1 MEEMNKK
8 TQDVAVSASPWQDI
22 AQVEGNKVPSPDK
35 KESVGTQDEPLTTEK
50 FHELLEAN
58 TTKLNKLRL
67 DYANR
72 MSDLHD
78 KYNDELDDILA
89 VEHHA
94 TDELRNARK
103 VYEDA
108 KVIYE
113 LKLRELIKQRT
124 EAGRRHNVG
133 KAEAKSFWTT
143 ENEKIQTERNRIF
156 KRFRDSGGVLPE
168 EAKGLL
174 HPSWERDKKGGL
186 SDEEEKIQ

>member
-1 MEEMNKK
+1 MEKMIKN
-8 TQDVAVSASPWQDI
+8 TQDVAVSASPRQDI
-22 AQVEGNKVPSPDK
+22 ALAEGNKLPSPDK
-35 KESVGTQDEPLTTEK
+35 NESVGTQDEPLTTEE
-50 FHELLEAN
+50 FHKQIEAN
-58 TTKLNKLRL
+58 TAKLNKLRM

-78 KYNDELDDILA
+78 EYNNELDDILA

-103 VYEDA
+103 VYEKA
-108 KVIYE
+108 KVQYE

-143 ENEKIQTERNRIF
+143 ENEKIQSERNRIF
-156 KRFRDSGGVLPE
+156 KRYRDSGGVLSE

-174 HPSWERDKKGGL
+174 HPSWKRDKKGGM
-186 SDEEEKIQ
+186 SDERE

>member
-35 KESVGTQDEPLTTEK
+35 NESVGTQDEPLTTEE
-50 FHELLEAN
+50 FHKQIEAN
-58 TTKLNKLRL
+58 TAKLNKLRM

-78 KYNDELDDILA
+78 EYNNELDDILA
-89 VEHHA
+89 VEHQA

-103 VYEDA
+103 VYEEA
-108 KVIYE
+108 KVQYE
-113 LKLRELIKQRT
+113 LKLRELTKLRT

-133 KAEAKSFWTT
+133 KAEAKNYWTA
-143 ENEKIQTERNRIF
+143 ENEKIQSERNRIF
-156 KRFRDSGGVLPE
+156 KRFRDSGGGTFGRSQRTAAPKL
-168 EAKGLL
+168 G
-174 HPSWERDKKGGL
+174 ERQ
-186 SDEEEKIQ
+186 ERRNER

>member
-1 MEEMNKK
+1 MEKMIKN
-8 TQDVAVSASPWQDI
+8 TQDVAVSASPRQDI
-22 AQVEGNKVPSPDK
+22 ALVEGNKLPSPDK
-35 KESVGTQDEPLTTEK
+35 NEGVGAQDEPLTTEK
-50 FHELLEAN
+50 FHELIEAN
-58 TTKLNKLRL
+58 TAKLNKLRM
-67 DYANR
+67 DYANK

-103 VYEDA
+103 VYEEA
-108 KVIYE
+108 KVQYE

-143 ENEKIQTERNRIF
+143 ENEKIQSERNLIF
-156 KRFRDSGGVLPE
+156 KRYRDSGGGTFGRSQRAPAPKLG
-168 EAKGLL
+168 KRQ
-174 HPSWERDKKGGL
+174 ERRN
-186 SDEEEKIQ
+186 ER

>member
-22 AQVEGNKVPSPDK
+22 ALVEGNKVPSPDK
-35 KESVGTQDEPLTTEK
+35 NESVGTQDEPLTTEE
-50 FHELLEAN
+50 FHKQIEAN
-58 TTKLNKLRL
+58 TAKLNKLRM

-78 KYNDELDDILA
+78 EYNDELDGILA
-89 VEHHA
+89 LEHQA
-94 TDELRNARK
+94 ADELHDARK
-103 VYEDA
+103 VYEEA
-108 KVIYE
+108 KVQYE
-113 LKLRELIKQRT
+113 LELRELTKLRT

-156 KRFRDSGGVLPE
+156 KRFRDSGGVLSE

-174 HPSWERDKKGGL
+174 HPSWERDKKGGM
-186 SDEEEKIQ
+186 SDEEQ

>member
-35 KESVGTQDEPLTTEK
+35 IESVGTQDEPLTTEK
-50 FHELLEAN
+50 FHELIEAN
-58 TTKLNKLRL
+58 TAKLNKLRL

-78 KYNDELDDILA
+78 EYNDELDDILA

-103 VYEDA
+103 VYEEA
-108 KVIYE
+108 KVQYE
-113 LKLRELIKQRT
+113 LKLRELTKLRT

-133 KAEAKSFWTT
+133 KAKAKNFWTA

-156 KRFRDSGGVLPE
+156 KRFRDSGGYFRKKPKGSCTQVGRETRKE
-168 EAKGLL
+168 E
-174 HPSWERDKKGGL
+174 
-186 SDEEEKIQ
+186 

>member
-22 AQVEGNKVPSPDK
+22 AQTEGNKVPSPDK
-35 KESVGTQDEPLTTEK
+35 IESVGTQVDPLTTEK
-50 FHELLEAN
+50 FHELIEAN
-58 TTKLNKLRL
+58 TAKLNKLRL

-174 HPSWERDKKGGL
+174 HPSWERDKKGGM

>member
-35 KESVGTQDEPLTTEK
+35 KDNVGTQDEPLTTEE
-50 FHELLEAN
+50 FHKQIEAN
-58 TTKLNKLRL
+58 TAKLNKLRL
-67 DYANR
+67 DYANK

-78 KYNDELDDILA
+78 EYNNELDDILA

-103 VYEDA
+103 VYEEA
-108 KVIYE
+108 KVQYE
-113 LKLRELIKQRT
+113 LKLRELTKLRT

-133 KAEAKSFWTT
+133 KAKAKNFWTA

-156 KRFRDSGGVLPE
+156 KRFRDSGGVLSE

-174 HPSWERDKKGGL
+174 HPSWERDKKGGM

>member
-22 AQVEGNKVPSPDK
+22 ALVEGNKLPSPDK
-35 KESVGTQDEPLTTEK
+35 NEGVGAQDEPLTTEK
-50 FHELLEAN
+50 FHELIEAN
-58 TTKLNKLRL
+58 TAKLNKLRM
-67 DYANR
+67 DYANK

-103 VYEDA
+103 VYEEA
-108 KVIYE
+108 KVQYE

-143 ENEKIQTERNRIF
+143 ENEKIQSERNRIF
-156 KRFRDSGGVLPE
+156 KRYRDSGGVLSE

-174 HPSWERDKKGGL
+174 HPSWERDKKGGM
-186 SDEEEKIQ
+186 SDERE

>member
-1 MEEMNKK
+1 MEKMIKN

-22 AQVEGNKVPSPDK
+22 AQVEGKKLPSPDK
-35 KESVGTQDEPLTTEK
+35 NESVGTQDEPLTTEE
-50 FHELLEAN
+50 FHKQIEAN
-58 TTKLNKLRL
+58 TAKLNKLRM

-78 KYNDELDDILA
+78 EYNNELDNILA
-89 VEHHA
+89 VEHQA

-103 VYEDA
+103 VYEEA
-108 KVIYE
+108 KVQYE
-113 LKLRELIKQRT
+113 LKLRELTRLRT

-133 KAEAKSFWTT
+133 KAKAKNFWTA

-156 KRFRDSGGVLPE
+156 KRFRDSGGVLSE

-174 HPSWERDKKGGL
+174 HPSWERDKKGGM
-186 SDEEEKIQ
+186 SDEEE

>member
-1 MEEMNKK
+1 MEKMIKN
-8 TQDVAVSASPWQDI
+8 TQDVAVSASPRQDI
-22 AQVEGNKVPSPDK
+22 ALAEGNKLPSPDK
-35 KESVGTQDEPLTTEK
+35 KDNVGTQDEPLTTEK
-50 FHELLEAN
+50 FHELIEAN
-58 TTKLNKLRL
+58 TAKLNKLRM
-67 DYANR
+67 DYANK

-78 KYNDELDDILA
+78 NYNDELDDILA

-108 KVIYE
+108 KAQYE

-133 KAEAKSFWTT
+133 KAEAKNYWTA
-143 ENEKIQTERNRIF
+143 ENEKIQSERNRIF
-156 KRFRDSGGVLPE
+156 KRFRDSGGVLSE

-174 HPSWERDKKGGL
+174 HPSWERDKKGGM
-186 SDEEEKIQ
+186 SDERE

>member
-1 MEEMNKK
+1 MEKMIKN
-8 TQDVAVSASPWQDI
+8 TQDVAVSASPRQDI
-22 AQVEGNKVPSPDK
+22 ALVEGNKVPSPDK
-35 KESVGTQDEPLTTEK
+35 NESIGTQDEPLTTEE
-50 FHELLEAN
+50 FHKQIEAN
-58 TTKLNKLRL
+58 TAKLNKLRM

-78 KYNDELDDILA
+78 EYNDELDDILA

-103 VYEDA
+103 VYEEA
-108 KVIYE
+108 KVQYE
-113 LKLRELIKQRT
+113 LKLRELTKLRT

-156 KRFRDSGGVLPE
+156 KRFRDSGGYFRKKPKASCTQVGRETRKE
-168 EAKGLL
+168 E
-174 HPSWERDKKGGL
+174 
-186 SDEEEKIQ
+186 

>member
-35 KESVGTQDEPLTTEK
+35 KENVGTQVEPLTTEK
-50 FHELLEAN
+50 FHELIEAN
-58 TTKLNKLRL
+58 TAKLNKLRL

-156 KRFRDSGGVLPE
+156 KRFRDSGGGVLPE

-174 HPSWERDKKGGL
+174 HPSWERDKKGGM
-186 SDEEEKIQ
+186 SDEEQ

>member
-8 TQDVAVSASPWQDI
+8 TQDVAVSASPRQDI
-22 AQVEGNKVPSPDK
+22 ALVEGNKLPSPDK
-35 KESVGTQDEPLTTEK
+35 NESVGTQDEPLTTEE
-50 FHELLEAN
+50 FHKQIEAN
-58 TTKLNKLRL
+58 TAKLNKLRM
-67 DYANR
+67 DYTNR

-78 KYNDELDDILA
+78 EYNNELDDILA

-103 VYEDA
+103 VYEEA
-108 KVIYE
+108 KVQYE
-113 LKLRELIKQRT
+113 LKLRELIKHRT

-156 KRFRDSGGVLPE
+156 KRFRDSGGYFRKKPKDCCTQVGRETRKE
-168 EAKGLL
+168 E
-174 HPSWERDKKGGL
+174 
-186 SDEEEKIQ
+186 

>member
-22 AQVEGNKVPSPDK
+22 AQVEGNKLPSPDK
-35 KESVGTQDEPLTTEK
+35 NESVGAQDEPLTTEK

-58 TTKLNKLRL
+58 TAKLNKLRL

-174 HPSWERDKKGGL
+174 HPSWERDKKGGI

>member
-35 KESVGTQDEPLTTEK
+35 IESVGTQDEPLTTEK
-50 FHELLEAN
+50 FHELIEAN
-58 TTKLNKLRL
+58 TAKLNKLRL

-133 KAEAKSFWTT
+133 KAEVKSFWTT

-156 KRFRDSGGVLPE
+156 KRFRDSGEVLPE

-174 HPSWERDKKGGL
+174 HPSWERDKKGGM
-186 SDEEEKIQ
+186 SDEEK

>member
-22 AQVEGNKVPSPDK
+22 AQTEGNKVPSPDK
-35 KESVGTQDEPLTTEK
+35 IESVGTQDESLTTEK

-58 TTKLNKLRL
+58 TAKLNKLRL

-156 KRFRDSGGVLPE
+156 KRFRDSGGYFRKKPKDCCTQVGQETKKE
-168 EAKGLL
+168 E
-174 HPSWERDKKGGL
+174 
-186 SDEEEKIQ
+186 